1 MLKLDLKF
9 PRFFKFLDKRIKEAT
24 HIALEN
30 AVSYYTKETIKEA
43 DKHTKTGHLKRSIK
57 AKSISWNS
65 YKIFANAEYAPFVE
79 FGTRSHII
87 KAKLKNKPY
96 KIRAKRKPYLVFK
109 YKGRWIRKKE
119 VIIPKRGALKFI
131 PKGQSEYILRR
142 LVHHPGTKPSPF
154 FFPQNFPKR
163 VEKTKS
169 IFMETF
175 LENLTR
181 D

>member
-24 HIALEN
+24 RIALEN
-30 AVSYYTKETIKEA
+30 AASYYTEAVIKEA
-43 DKHTKTGHLKRSIK
+43 DKHTKTGVLRRSIGVK
-57 AKSISWNS
+57 PITWNS
-65 YKIFANAEYAPFVE
+65 FKVYSNAEYAPYLE
-79 FGTRSHII
+79 FGTRPHII
-87 KAKLKNKPY
+87 KPV
-96 KIRAKRKPYLVFK
+96 RRK
-109 YKGRWIRKKE
+109 
-119 VIIPKRGALKFI
+119 ALKFLY
-131 PKGQSEYILRR
+131 KGKIVFAKK
-142 LVHHPGTKPSPF
+142 VHHPGTKPSPF